1 MLNTSAKELAMRM
14 WMGELSSVEVTQFY
28 IDRIEKHNPAIN
40 AVIAERFE
48 AALDEARQA
57 DEKVRRGEPLG
68 ALHGLPMTIKDAYE
82 VTGLTCEVGHLP
94 FKGRVSDADAVV
106 VQRLRAAGAIILG
119 KTNTPLHCA
128 DLQTY
133 NDIHGTTNN
142 PHNLAHT
149 PGGSSG
155 GAAAALASGMT
166 PMEFGSD
173 IGGSI
178 RTPSHFC
185 GLFGHKPTFDII
197 PQRGHVPPRHGARTT
212 GALTAMGPLARS
224 VDDLELAFDL
234 TVGLD
239 EQRGSGLRLELPA
252 SRVDSLKQVRV
263 GLWLGDDY
271 CPVDREILLGIEQA
285 ARSLEVMGARVEEA
299 KPSFS
304 LAEHHETYLMHL
316 SPIIASGFGPRE
328 INLMQQ
334 IAGASEPEDKSPNTL
349 QARGAL
355 LAHREW
361 LVWNE
366 IRAHLV
372 DQWRSF
378 FDDYDVLICPVTPTT
393 AMPHDQETSY
403 GARKIWVNGEA
414 RPYSDNVVWAGV
426 ATLCGLPSTAVPVGR
441 HSDGLPFGL
450 QIIGPEYA
458 DRTTM
463 AVARWVEEA
472 GHVTTL
478 AEGYQ

>member
-28 IDRIEKHNPAIN
+28 IGRIEKHNPAIN

-68 ALHGLPMTIKDAYE
+68 PLHGLPMTIKDAFE
-82 VTGLTCEVGHLP
+82 VSGLTCEVGHLP
-94 FKGRVSDADAVV
+94 FKGRVSETDAVV

-128 DLQTY
+128 DFQTY

-166 PMEFGSD
+166 PLEFGSD

-197 PQRGHVPPRHGARTT
+197 PQRGHVPPAHGAKRS
-212 GALTAMGPLARS
+212 GALNVMGPLS
-224 VDDLELAFDL
+224 NYVDDLELAFDV

-239 EQRGSGLRLELPA
+239 ENPGSGLRLELPSSA
-252 SRVDSLKQVRV
+252 VDSPKQLRV
-263 GLWLGDDY
+263 GLWLGDDF
-271 CPVDREILLGIEQA
+271 CPVDTEILAGIEQA
-285 ARSLEVMGARVEEA
+285 ARSLEAMGSRVDEA
-299 KPSFS
+299 KPAFS
-304 LAEHHETYLMHL
+304 LAEHHETYVMNL
-316 SPIIASGFGPRE
+316 SPMIAAGFGPDK
-328 INLMQQ
+328 
-334 IAGASEPEDKSPNTL
+334 IAMMERIAAASPPNDKSQTTL
-349 QARGAL
+349 QARGAV
-355 LAHREW
+355 LAYREW
-361 LVWNE
+361 FLWNE
-366 IRAHLV
+366 VRAHLV
-372 DQWRSF
+372 EQWRAF
-378 FDDYDVLICPVTPTT
+378 FGDYDVLICPVTPTT
-393 AMPHDQETSY
+393 AMPHDQETPF
-403 GARKIWVNGEA
+403 GQREIWVNGEA
-414 RPYSDNVVWAGV
+414 RSYFDNMVWAGV
-426 ATLCGLPSTAVPVGR
+426 ATLCNMPSTAVPVGR
-441 HSDGLPFGL
+441 HSNGLPFGL
-450 QIIGPEYA
+450 QIVGPEYA

-463 AVARWVEEA
+463 AVARWLEES
-472 GHVTTL
+472 GYVTRL

>member
-48 AALDEARQA
+48 AALDESRQA
-57 DEKVRRGEPLG
+57 DDKVRRGEPLG

-82 VTGLTCEVGHLP
+82 VTGLTCEVGHIP
-94 FKGRVSDADAVV
+94 FKGRVSDTDAVV

-166 PMEFGSD
+166 PLEFGSD

-185 GLFGHKPTFDII
+185 GLFGHKPTFDIV
-197 PQRGHVPPRHGARTT
+197 PQRGHVPPAHGAKTT
-212 GALTAMGPLARS
+212 GELSVMGPLARS
-224 VDDLELAFDL
+224 VDDLELAFDV

-239 EQRGSGLRLELPA
+239 EKPGSGLRLELP
-252 SRVDSLKQVRV
+252 SSVVDSPKQLRV
-263 GLWLGDDY
+263 GLWLGDDF
-271 CPVDREILLGIEQA
+271 CPVDTEILAGIEQA
-285 ARSLEVMGARVEEA
+285 ARSLEAMGTQVEEA
-299 KPSFS
+299 KPAFS
-304 LAEHHETYLMHL
+304 LAEHHETYLMNL
-316 SPIIASGFGPRE
+316 SPIIAAGFGPDELATMER
-328 INLMQQ
+328 
-334 IAGASEPEDKSPNTL
+334 IAADSPPDDKSQT
-349 QARGAL
+349 AL
-355 LAHREW
+355 
-361 LVWNE
+361 
-366 IRAHLV
+366 
-372 DQWRSF
+372 
-378 FDDYDVLICPVTPTT
+378 
-393 AMPHDQETSY
+393 
-403 GARKIWVNGEA
+403 
-414 RPYSDNVVWAGV
+414 
-426 ATLCGLPSTAVPVGR
+426 
-441 HSDGLPFGL
+441 
-450 QIIGPEYA
+450 
-458 DRTTM
+458 
-463 AVARWVEEA
+463 
-472 GHVTTL
+472 
-478 AEGYQ
+478 

>member
-1 MLNTSAKELAMRM
+1 
-14 WMGELSSVEVTQFY
+14 
-28 IDRIEKHNPAIN
+28 
-40 AVIAERFE
+40 
-48 AALDEARQA
+48 
-57 DEKVRRGEPLG
+57 
-68 ALHGLPMTIKDAYE
+68 
-82 VTGLTCEVGHLP
+82 
-94 FKGRVSDADAVV
+94 
-106 VQRLRAAGAIILG
+106 
-119 KTNTPLHCA
+119 
-128 DLQTY
+128 
-133 NDIHGTTNN
+133 
-142 PHNLAHT
+142 
-149 PGGSSG
+149 
-155 GAAAALASGMT
+155 
-166 PMEFGSD
+166 
-173 IGGSI
+173 
-178 RTPSHFC
+178 
-185 GLFGHKPTFDII
+185 
-197 PQRGHVPPRHGARTT
+197 
-212 GALTAMGPLARS
+212 MGPLARS

-252 SRVDSLKQVRV
+252 SRVDSLKHLRV

-285 ARSLEVMGARVEEA
+285 ARTLEVMGACVEEA
-299 KPSFS
+299 RPSFS

-328 INLMQQ
+328 MNLMQQ
-334 IAGASEPEDKSPNTL
+334 IAGASEPEDKSPSTL

-366 IRAHLV
+366 IRAHV
-372 DQWRSF
+372 GDQWRSF

-403 GARKIWVNGEA
+403 GARKIWVNGDA

-463 AVARWVEEA
+463 AVARWLEEA
-472 GHVTTL
+472 GHITTL